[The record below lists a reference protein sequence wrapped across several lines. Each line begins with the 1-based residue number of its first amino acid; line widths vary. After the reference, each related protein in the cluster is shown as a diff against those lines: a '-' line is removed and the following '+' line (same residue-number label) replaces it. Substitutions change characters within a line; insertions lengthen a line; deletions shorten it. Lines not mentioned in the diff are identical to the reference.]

1 MPYPAM
7 ASHGESRSLTLS
19 VSLKAEK
26 ELLKT
31 QFEMLLVMTD
41 NMKGIA
47 HLFKQVGQTDHV
59 WP

>member
-7 ASHGESRSLTLS
+7 ASRGESRSLTLS

-26 ELLKT
+26 EPLKI
-31 QFEMLLVMTD
+31 QFQMLLVMID
-41 NMKGIA
+41 NMKGIT